1 MEFEYVKH
9 YYRNFSIIYTY
20 TGGTK
25 AVNVTQKTTNVR
37 DYERNVHC
45 IFLILKLL
53 QMTFF
58 NALYI
63 AGANEK

>member
-9 YYRNFSIIYTY
+9 YYRNFSYNFYTY

-37 DYERNVHC
+37 DYERNSLH
-45 IFLILKLL
+45 
-53 QMTFF
+53 FF
-58 NALYI
+58 NTKTAS
-63 AGANEK
+63 E